1 MCFWPVVL
9 PMSLELG
16 TVFGS
21 VLGADSTAGTTSLA
35 GRRKISAETQG
46 PCGRHTVCIA
56 QGLPPRYGRQQLQRQ
71 LEEGYGELQTR
82 SILTGLGHAPANG
95 SSSHLACASGPAEGR
110 RISVS
115 KYLPSHTSLTTTM
128 YAQTLAE
135 QSQRS
140 IGARVE
146 LKCLCVFDL
155 SCPGRHPHAS
165 STSYKLPCCWPA
177 TFERPV
183 QTPS

>member
-1 MCFWPVVL
+1 MPILMCFWPVVL

-56 QGLPPRYGRQQLQRQ
+56 QDLPPWYRRQQQQRQ

-82 SILTGLGHAPANG
+82 SRLSSLDHAPAMG
-95 SSSHLACASGPAEGR
+95 PHLISHVAEGR

-115 KYLPSHTSLTTTM
+115 KYLPSHTSLTMRRPWTAAEPTVDRRACGAEVSVCRRPSTVLVSVAIHM
-128 YAQTLAE
+128 HPLVTLLL
-135 QSQRS
+135 
-140 IGARVE
+140 ARNV
-146 LKCLCVFDL
+146 
-155 SCPGRHPHAS
+155 
-165 STSYKLPCCWPA
+165 
-177 TFERPV
+177 
-183 QTPS
+183 